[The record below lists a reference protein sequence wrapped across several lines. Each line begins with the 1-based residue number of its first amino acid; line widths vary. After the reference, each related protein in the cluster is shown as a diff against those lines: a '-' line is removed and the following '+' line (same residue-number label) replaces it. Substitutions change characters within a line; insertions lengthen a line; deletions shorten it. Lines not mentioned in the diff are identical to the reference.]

1 MSKYICIYLI
11 HVKDFGIYFFRQ
23 LLGERFIQTSPPFSP
38 VYTLYVDIS
47 MRGLLL
53 YYYAVRYT
61 AYILPYYIITIL
73 PRYNIYIILHQ
84 HLYKY
89 STREYQLIIDV
100 VVTTYVH
107 RYYVHMKR
115 TVCCY
120 IFRYGLGCYCVICHA
135 AR

>member
-1 MSKYICIYLI
+1 MYITII
-11 HVKDFGIYFFRQ
+11 HMKDFGIYFFRR
-23 LLGERFIQTSPPFSP
+23 LLEERAIHHHPPFSP
-38 VYTLYVDIS
+38 IYTLYVDIS

-73 PRYNIYIILHQ
+73 PRYNIYIILYQ

-107 RYYVHMKR
+107 RYYPHMPCS
-115 TVCCY
+115 VCSY
-120 IFRYGLGCYCVICHA
+120 IFRNGLGCYVICHV